1 MKIGRVNFHRLQLF
15 VMCRIACEDLIL
27 RGYYLWD
34 WFNTRTIKYDKDINF
49 HCDNYAKT
57 QGAFKRFK
65 DCKAH
70 GVAQLEILLSGIK
83 EDLAALKDCEIK
95 DT

>member
-1 MKIGRVNFHRLQLF
+1 
-15 VMCRIACEDLIL
+15 MCNCACEDLIL
-27 RGYYLWD
+27 SGYYLWD
-34 WFNTRTIKYDKDINF
+34 WFNTRTIKYDKDIRF
-49 HCDNYAKT
+49 HCDKYAKT

-70 GVAQLEILLSGIK
+70 GVAELERLLGDIK

>member
-1 MKIGRVNFHRLQLF
+1 MS
-15 VMCRIACEDLIL
+15 
-27 RGYYLWD
+27 GYYLWD
-34 WFNTRTIKYDKDINF
+34 WFNSRTIKFDKDATF
-49 HCDNYAKT
+49 HCDEYAKK

-70 GVAQLEILLSGIK
+70 GIAELQTIIDELN